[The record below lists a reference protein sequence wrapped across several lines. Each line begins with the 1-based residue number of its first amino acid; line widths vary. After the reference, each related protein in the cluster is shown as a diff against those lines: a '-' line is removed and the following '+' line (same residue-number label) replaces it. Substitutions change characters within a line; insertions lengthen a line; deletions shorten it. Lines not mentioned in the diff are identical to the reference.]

1 MGTDAMELIKVD
13 DCFSPFPEEWV
24 CLRIQEEEPGHVI
37 SGRLIA
43 HKRDQDEV
51 WRAAEA
57 YRDVH
62 GPVPTYV
69 FFAGPLISPDADC
82 VIAV

>member
-1 MGTDAMELIKVD
+1 M
-13 DCFSPFPEEWV
+13 
-24 CLRIQEEEPGHVI
+24 I

-43 HKRDQDEV
+43 HSRDQDEV

-57 YRDVH
+57 YRDVQ

-69 FFAGPLISPDADC
+69 FFAGPLVDPRSNVV
-82 VIAV
+82 VIL